1 MGLKDAERMAERT
14 MDGIA
19 YWLSPWI
26 EESQGVEE
34 KNVSDR
40 E

>member
-1 MGLKDAERMAERT
+1 MAERT

-19 YWLSPWI
+19 YWLSLGMEYSP
-26 EESQGVEE
+26 GVEE
-34 KNVSDR
+34 KSVSDR